1 MKLSELKRPEGAN
14 KERKRV
20 GRGRGT
26 GHGNTAGKGHKGQK
40 ARSGGKVP
48 SWFEGGQMPL
58 QRRIP
63 KRGFHN
69 PFRTAYQVVN
79 LADIS
84 RLGQRESLTPD
95 DMVELGLIVRN
106 KGPVKVL
113 AKGELGFAVAVS
125 ANAFSAKAREAIEAA
140 GGKVEVL

>member
-14 KERKRV
+14 KAAKRV

-40 ARSGGKVP
+40 ARSGAKIP
-48 SWFEGGQMPL
+48 RWFEGGQMPL
-58 QRRIP
+58 QRRVP

-69 PFRTAYQVVN
+69 KFRTEYQVVN

-84 RLGQRESLTPD
+84 RLGPIESLNLD
-95 DMVELGLIVRN
+95 DMVRHGLVRKN

-113 AKGELGFAVAVS
+113 AKGEIGFPVS
-125 ANAFSAKAREAIEAA
+125 VTANAFSAKAREVIEAG
-140 GGKVEVL
+140 GGKVEVV

>member
-40 ARSGGKVP
+40 ARSGGKVS

-113 AKGELGFAVAVS
+113 AKGELAFAVTVS